1 MDINWSRY
9 IEIARA
15 QDLGSAEVARLIRTE
30 TRRKVNISEVKR
42 RLSVSESAAAQI
54 RQPNSLDVINLCEG
68 EADEESTLS
77 ISAKGYDL
85 RIQDAASGRI
95 CHLHS
100 VSHERRRH
108 MNIRFSGVHVTL
120 VISPTDLR
128 GGFHR
133 LCSLA
138 QDQLGINLSS
148 GKEAVVFL
156 SKTRKICKIVTT
168 DEKGTMLLTRT
179 LHNGRFEELMVRVGQ
194 QAKCSLTL
202 SDLERFLNGERLYG
216 KSVL

>member
-1 MDINWSRY
+1 MNIHLQDVHVTLVISPTDLRCGY
-9 IEIARA
+9 HRLHSIA
-15 QDLGSAEVARLIRTE
+15 QDQLG
-30 TRRKVNISEVKR
+30 
-42 RLSVSESAAAQI
+42 
-54 RQPNSLDVINLCEG
+54 INLNG
-68 EADEESTLS
+68 GKHFSR
-77 ISAKGYDL
+77 GYDL

-95 CHLHS
+95 SHLHP
-100 VSHERRRH
+100 VSYERRRH

-120 VISPTDLR
+120 VISSTDLR

-133 LCSLA
+133 LCTAA

-202 SDLERFLNGERLYG
+202 SDLERFLNGKRLYT
-216 KSVL
+216 KSDTFW